1 MKTGG
6 VGTGL
11 SASIP
16 NKREET
22 VVRAP
27 FNVGRRSDFERT
39 EEKMEGNVMSIS
51 VDKID
56 RNPEQPRKEFSE
68 EELQDLAQSIREH
81 GILQPLLVSQSGN
94 RFTLIAGERRL
105 RASKRAGLKEVPCL
119 VHAAVTSH
127 EQLELAIIENVQ
139 REDLNPIDQALAYKK
154 LHVEFGMSHEEIAK
168 AVGKE
173 RPSISNAIRVLNLP
187 EEMQKAMRENR
198 LQYGHARA
206 LLGVA
211 DQNEQ
216 REMFQ
221 KMMDGTM
228 GTRDLEHKM
237 KKVNVSSHTR
247 ITQKDPQLASYEE
260 DIARVL
266 GTRVRIKNFG
276 ESGGNVIIEYYS
288 QEELS
293 GIVEKIGKQGN

>member
-6 VGTGL
+6 LGRGL
-11 SASIP
+11 SALIP
-16 NKREET
+16 NRKEET
-22 VVRAP
+22 ATRSPFGANITNDSMSASEVV
-27 FNVGRRSDFERT
+27 
-39 EEKMEGNVMSIS
+39 EGNVRNVS
-51 VDKID
+51 VEKID

-81 GILQPLLVSQSGN
+81 GILQPLLVTQNGD

-119 VHAAVTSH
+119 VHAKVTTQ

-139 REDLNPIDQALAYKK
+139 REDLNPIEQALAYKK

-221 KMMDGTM
+221 KMLDGKM

-237 KKVNVSSHTR
+237 KKVNVASHTR
-247 ITQKDPQLASYEE
+247 VTQKDPQLASYEE
-260 DIARVL
+260 ELARVL
-266 GTRVRIKNFG
+266 GTRVRIKAFG
-276 ESGGNVIIEYYS
+276 ESGGNVILEYYS

-293 GIVEKIGKQGN
+293 GIVEKISGQKI